1 MPRDSDDRQ
10 AIREIIE
17 DWVVW
22 RDARLW
28 DRFRTL
34 WHKDGQMW
42 ATWFQGSYEE
52 FITVSQD
59 GFDRGVR
66 IMHMLGAI
74 SIDIKGKRAVAQS
87 KMTISQRADVEGV
100 LCDVVC
106 TGRFYD
112 FLEKRRGR
120 WGLVLR
126 RLAYEKDRID
136 PVDPAATLLLDRD
149 HLAKFPEGYRHLA
162 YLQSRLGYPIKLD
175 LPGHDGPELDR
186 LYAAGADWLKGKKRS
201 LTRTAKGSV
210 IQGLG
215 ATLKK

>member
-1 MPRDSDDRQ
+1 
-10 AIREIIE
+10 
-17 DWVVW
+17 V
-22 RDARLW
+22 
-28 DRFRTL
+28 
-34 WHKDGQMW
+34 

-66 IMHMLGAI
+66 IMHMLGGI

-87 KMTISQRADVEGV
+87 KMTISQRADVEAV

-136 PVDPAATLLLDRD
+136 PVDPAATLVLDRN

-175 LPGHDGPELDR
+175 LPGHDGPELDT
-186 LYAAGADWLKGKKRS
+186 LYAAGADWLKGKKLS
-201 LTRTAKGSV
+201 LTRTAKGSSKGV
-210 IQGLG
+210 S
-215 ATLKK
+215 